1 MGVIAI
7 IAALLIEQW
16 RPLGDRRSVNEAL
29 GAWAGWLE
37 QSFNGGER
45 RHGIVAWL
53 VAVIPAAAGGAVPH
67 ASFYPLHPLPAL
79 AFHIA
84 ALYVTLGFR
93 HVIHHFT
100 AIQLAI
106 QAGDIQCARRLRD
119 ACR

>member
-16 RPLGDRRSVNEAL
+16 RPLGDRKSVNAAL

-45 RHGIVAWL
+45 RHGSIAWL
-53 VAVIPAAAGGAVPH
+53 VAVVPAAAAGAVLH
-67 ASFYPLHPLPAL
+67 ALFYALHPLLAL
-79 AFHIA
+79 AFNIA

-93 HVIHHFT
+93 QFSHHFT

-106 QAGDIQCARRLRD
+106 KAGLNRRPRLPPGR
-119 ACR
+119 

>member
-16 RPLGDRRSVNEAL
+16 RPLGDRKSVNEAL

-53 VAVIPAAAGGAVPH
+53 VAVVPAAVAGAAPH
-67 ASFYPLHPLPAL
+67 AGVYSPPPPPPL
-79 AFHIA
+79 AFNIPP
-84 ALYVTLGFR
+84 LYVTP
-93 HVIHHFT
+93 
-100 AIQLAI
+100 
-106 QAGDIQCARRLRD
+106 RLPPVNPHLTPLPP
-119 ACR
+119 AVQSGAL

>member
-53 VAVIPAAAGGAVPH
+53 VAVLPAAAAAIV
-67 ASFYPLHPLPAL
+67 LHYLLLSMSVLLAL
-79 AFHIA
+79 AFNIA
-84 ALYVTLGFR
+84 VLYLTLGFR
-93 HVIHHFT
+93 QFSHYFT
-100 AIQLAI
+100 DIQLAVK
-106 QAGDIQCARRLRD
+106 AG
-119 ACR
+119 

>member
-16 RPLGDRRSVNEAL
+16 RPLGDRKSVNEAL

-53 VAVIPAAAGGAVPH
+53 VAVIPAAAGGAVLH
-67 ASFYPLHPLPAL
+67 ALFYALHPLLAL
-79 AFHIA
+79 AFNIA
-84 ALYVTLGFR
+84 ALYATLGFR
-93 HVIHHFT
+93 QFS
-100 AIQLAI
+100 
-106 QAGDIQCARRLRD
+106 QCWNCGSYRA
-119 ACR
+119 

>member
-1 MGVIAI
+1 MGVTAI

-16 RPLGDRRSVNEAL
+16 RPLGDRKSVNEGL

-53 VAVIPAAAGGAVPH
+53 VAVIPAAAGGAVLH
-67 ASFYPLHPLPAL
+67 ALFYALHPLLAL
-79 AFHIA
+79 AFNIA

-93 HVIHHFT
+93 SS
-100 AIQLAI
+100 AITSPPS
-106 QAGDIQCARRLRD
+106 RWRSS
-119 ACR
+119 